1 MVTFWR
7 IVIFAA
13 KAVIFGVTIRGIEPS
28 NNREASLAREIG
40 SSCERAVPGR
50 QTARSRRSRRL
61 AGIACAAALLILAV
75 SSTLHARGRAPAT
88 SEKPAKA
95 VETIPAPVKT
105 YGSKSAPITLEVFGD
120 YECPSC
126 GGFYEYTLRPMI
138 SDYVAAGKVFIVH
151 RDFPLAMH
159 KYGYEAARWANAA
172 ATIGKFSEAEAALYD
187 NQNYWGQSG
196 DIQKYMA
203 AALSPADLHRVQ
215 KLMTGCE
222 MAVAPASHSC
232 PFDAYIEQDKAL
244 GNMVP
249 VEATPTFR
257 IFYKGQKFPAGQ
269 GVVSWTVLKQF
280 FDQLLSQ

>member
-1 MVTFWR
+1 M
-7 IVIFAA
+7 
-13 KAVIFGVTIRGIEPS
+13 
-28 NNREASLAREIG
+28 
-40 SSCERAVPGR
+40 PGR
-50 QTARSRRSRRL
+50 QTARSRRSRQL
-61 AGIACAAALLILAV
+61 AGAACAAALLILAV
-75 SSTLHARGRAPAT
+75 SSTLHAGGRAPAT

-138 SDYVAAGKVFIVH
+138 SDYVAAGKVYIVH

-203 AALSPADLHRVQ
+203 AALSPADLRRVQ

-222 MAVAPASHSC
+222 MGVAPASHSC